1 MALNTTRLALTYPQ
15 PADSNNVPS
24 DIQRLA
30 GQLDLLCVAF
40 VRDVAANRPAS
51 VAPVGV
57 VGQGN
62 YNPGTQGRWF
72 WATDTG
78 ALSYDYGG
86 GWYPITSALN
96 LITSKGD
103 LVVGTGAS
111 AAARLGA
118 GGDGQALVARSGAT
132 LGVDWENTFGQ
143 PLGLPGAAQATRY
156 VGATNTNGPPSSGTF
171 NAGDW
176 AVAQG
181 NSSMWVCRTGGT
193 PGTWIEV
200 GSQQPMF
207 AADVSSGF
215 VSTGIYTVILGW
227 SATLDTHQA
236 IAGSGYVIPKPG
248 VWLFSY
254 QVTFE
259 ANSVGRR
266 YARLVVNGDPAG
278 GHAHVYSAVTSGVA
292 GGSSL
297 QGAGQTLVYPW
308 YLNTGDLVGVM
319 GAQDSGIGLH
329 LVGYPDTGTTFS
341 GHWLHS

>member
-1 MALNTTRLALTYPQ
+1 VALNTTRLALTYPQ

-62 YNPGTQGRWF
+62 YAPGTQGRWF
-72 WATDTG
+72 WATDTST
-78 ALSYDYGG
+78 LSYDYGG
-86 GWYPITSALN
+86 GWFTVPNVNGLVSA
-96 LITSKGD
+96 KGD
-103 LVVGTGAS
+103 LIVGTGPGAL
-111 AAARLGA
+111 ARIGA
-118 GGDGQALVARSGAT
+118 GGDGQALISRSGAPSG
-132 LGVDWENTFGQ
+132 LDWETTFGQ
-143 PLGLPGAAQATRY
+143 PVGLPGAAAATRY
-156 VGATNTNGPPSSGTF
+156 VGATNTSGPPSSGTF
-171 NAGDW
+171 NPGDW
-176 AVAQG
+176 TVAKANG
-181 NSSMWVCRTGGT
+181 SIWMCYIGGT
-193 PGTWIEV
+193 PGTWLEV
-200 GSQQPMF
+200 GSQNPVF
-207 AADVSSGF
+207 AADVGSGF

-227 SATLDTHQA
+227 AATLDSHQA
-236 IAGSGYVIPKPG
+236 MASSGYVIPKPG
-248 VWLFSY
+248 IWLFSY
-254 QVTFE
+254 RVNFE
-259 ANSVGRR
+259 PNSVGQR

-278 GHAHVYSAVTSGVA
+278 GHNHLYSASSTP
-292 GGSSL
+292 GGPISM

-329 LVGYPDTGTTFS
+329 LVGYTDTGATFS